1 MRRQGCWDV
10 LVLITSPSVA
20 AMDRQGVALT
30 PAMEAITHMLRAW
43 KREDPDQCDEAMDDC
58 EVYLQRI
65 VDKHPDY
72 RQRRTAAA
80 VLQEFGIEED
90 ADG

>member
-1 MRRQGCWDV
+1 MIPRGKVQEALPLSDTRNKTR
-10 LVLITSPSVA
+10 I
-20 AMDRQGVALT
+20 VALFRNGVDYV
-30 PAMEAITHMLRAW
+30 A
-43 KREDPDQCDEAMDDC
+43 AMDDC